1 MYIEQVTVSNEGI
14 KLTLSMIITLCSL
27 IFILSFSG
35 CHDLFNP
42 FDSNN
47 DEMGLVNIFI
57 GDENLKARTTVP
69 NQSAIAGYQLTFSGG
84 VHEPVNIIDS
94 NQAKVFLPNGNW
106 TINAT
111 AYKLGGEI
119 GNTNDAVA
127 IGSISVSVVNG
138 QIIGGTIQI
147 ILKPIGT
154 GNGTFHYSININT
167 GITGSLT
174 LWNINGNT
182 KITNFGNNGDLNL
195 SSVANNGLANGF
207 HNLTVGR
214 YIAEV
219 KLTNTTGNIAY
230 RREVIE
236 IWQNTFTTFA
246 FEPSVFYNPILG
258 NQPID
263 SSFIIS
269 GDSDYV
275 FLDGILTIIGNG
287 TYTIEMKDGISST
300 TMESIAVSFGITA
313 NITLVNVSIDMS
325 DNNISAFDM
334 TGATVNLTLVGEN
347 VLVSGGSKAGIHVPD
362 GSTLIVTDV
371 SSGSLL
377 VTGGYGRGEGG
388 AGIGGSAYGSG
399 GNININ
405 GGTIIAIGDG
415 NSAGIGG
422 GYNGSGGIV
431 NISGGIIT
439 ADGNNGIGGGYYG
452 EGSILNIT
460 GGTVTAKGLN
470 YGIGGFSRESGSLER
485 GIINTIKGNA
495 VVIASSIRSDLPT
508 GTNLENAI
516 VLNGSSGTMYG
527 NVILA
532 RDVIIPES
540 YNLFIN
546 NGQTLT
552 IQGNN
557 YLTNNGTIYLADGGN
572 IFGNLTGNQPIA
584 PSFTISGSSDYT
596 YTGGVLTITGNGTYT
611 IGMRSGVSS
620 TRAES
625 IIVLPKVNANITL
638 SSVNINRSD
647 LCAFDMAGATVNL
660 TLVGNNILRS
670 GSSRAGLEVPN
681 GSTLI
686 ITAASTGSLTAI
698 SGDYGAGIGGGSER
712 SGGNITINGGTIT
725 ANNSG
730 GGAGGSGAGIAGGY
744 NASGGT
750 VNITGGTVTAAAAR
764 WGAGIGGGGW
774 GGSGGTLSITGGT
787 VTARGGY
794 AFGSGIGA
802 GIAAYTTTPRG
813 SITTINGNAVIFA
826 SSISSELPTGTNL
839 GSAIIF
845 IDNNDGTMYGNVTL
859 QQNVVFASGRVLNI
873 SSGQSLTIPNGITLT
888 NNGTINNG
896 GTIYRYGVIAGSGSV
911 TGNQVVP

>member
-14 KLTLSMIITLCSL
+14 KLTLSMIITLCGL
-27 IFILSFSG
+27 IFILLFSG
-35 CHDLFNP
+35 CYDLFTP

-57 GDENLKARTTVP
+57 GDKNLKARTTVP
-69 NQSAIAGYQLTFSGG
+69 NQNAIAGYQLTFSGG

-94 NQAKVFLPNGNW
+94 NHAKVFLPNGNW

-138 QIIGGTIQI
+138 QIIGGAIQI

-269 GDSDYV
+269 GDSDYI

-287 TYTIEMKDGISST
+287 AYTIEMKDGISST

-347 VLVSGGSKAGIHVPD
+347 VLVGGKDSAGIQVPY
-362 GSTLIVTDV
+362 GSTITIIGN
-371 SSGSLL
+371 GSL
-377 VTGGYGRGEGG
+377 TTIGGQGG
-388 AGIGGSAYGSG
+388 AGVGGGGISSSCGS
-399 GNININ
+399 INIKN
-405 GGTIIAIGDG
+405 GTIIATGG
-415 NSAGIGG
+415 GVGAGIGG
-422 GYNGSGGIV
+422 GYFNFSNGSAGGTI
-431 NISGGIIT
+431 NISGGTVT
-439 ADGNNGIGGGYYG
+439 ATGWTGIGGGG
-452 EGSILNIT
+452 FNGSGSVINIT
-460 GGTVTAKGLN
+460 GGTVIATTTGN
-470 YGIGGFSRESGSLER
+470 YAIGGGGGAENN
-485 GIINTIKGNA
+485 GIINTITGNA

-508 GTNLENAI
+508 GGNLGPAI
-516 VLNGSSGTMYG
+516 MLNGSSGAMYG
-527 NVILA
+527 NVTLD
-532 RDVIIPES
+532 RNVTIPQG

-572 IFGNLTGNQPIA
+572 ISGNLTGNQPIA

-620 TRAES
+620 TTAES
-625 IIVLPKVNANITL
+625 IIVLPNVNANITL

-647 LCAFDMAGATVNL
+647 NCAFDISGATVNL
-660 TLVGNNILRS
+660 TLVGNNVLRS
-670 GSSRAGLEVPN
+670 GSGRAGLEVPN

-686 ITAASTGSLTAI
+686 ITTASTGSLAATGG
-698 SGDYGAGIGGGSER
+698 SGAGIGGGSGR

-725 ANNSG
+725 ANNSDG
-730 GGAGGSGAGIAGGY
+730 GVGGSGAGIGGG
-744 NASGGT
+744 NNGSGGT
-750 VNITGGTVTAAAAR
+750 VNITGGTVTATAAR
-764 WGAGIGGGGW
+764 WGAGIGGGR
-774 GGSGGTLSITGGT
+774 GGSSGTLSITGGT